1 MCLESLFASEY
12 SPVCCPSEPRIVCLN
27 VDRISVI
34 PAATERLRY
43 IDESHAGADHECDH
57 SMSIPARGPLI
68 YMTVLVIFLLSMGID
83 QGLAIGQVNPDDPHG
98 ETPSNPADGT
108 PAVES
113 EPEEPASASGKEPR
127 RRLLKR
133 IGPQP
138 VTQEEREEAERLRKV
153 AAKYGTDP
161 TAIVGRL
168 QLTSQYL
175 DLQSGAQ
182 GNVTTAR
189 VDLPF
194 RRNYLLRVDAP
205 LLKWSDPDRPGTTSQ
220 QGFSDLSVTAGWR
233 AYNTPEYA
241 LLVGVVT
248 TMPTAAEPGLGL
260 GKYTIGPTLATAR
273 FVPQWDSFLIGLL
286 QYQTSVGG
294 DPSRRDL
301 SRFNAAIQVNSFWG
315 QRWWTIVQA
324 VWQVDFERNGKSAMT
339 MEFEGGRNL
348 VGRFGAYI
356 RPGVG
361 IWGRDVAGA
370 YDWNIE
376 VGIRYMFVSF

>member
-1 MCLESLFASEY
+1 MF
-12 SPVCCPSEPRIVCLN
+12 
-27 VDRISVI
+27 
-34 PAATERLRY
+34 RY
-43 IDESHAGADHECDH
+43 VSA
-57 SMSIPARGPLI
+57 
-68 YMTVLVIFLLSMGID
+68 LVIILLSMGMGPVAALG
-83 QGLAIGQVNPDDPHG
+83 QGNPEDPHK
-98 ETPSNPADGT
+98 EPLSNPADEP

-113 EPEEPASASGKEPR
+113 EPEESASDSGEKPR

-138 VTQEEREEAERLRKV
+138 VTQEEREEAERLRRI

-161 TAIVGRL
+161 TAIVGRV

-175 DLQSGAQ
+175 DLPQGAQ
-182 GNVTTAR
+182 GAVTTAR
-189 VDLPF
+189 VDVPF
-194 RRNYLLRVDAP
+194 RGNWLMRVDTP
-205 LLKWSDPDRPGTTSQ
+205 FLKWSDPDRPGIPSQ
-220 QGFSDLSVTAGWR
+220 HGLSDLTVTAAWR

-241 LLVGVVT
+241 LLAGVVT
-248 TMPTAAEPGLGL
+248 SLPTAAEPGLGL
-260 GKYTIGPTLATAR
+260 GKYTLGPTIATAR
-273 FVPQWDSFLIGLL
+273 FVPRWDSFLIGLL

-315 QRWWTIVQA
+315 RRWWTVVQA
-324 VWQVDFERNGKSAMT
+324 VWNVDFERSGKSAMT

-348 VGRFGAYI
+348 VGRFGAYV

-376 VGIRYMFVSF
+376 VGIRYMFASF